1 MAELYR
7 HTLRAT
13 DMVGRIG
20 GDDFVALL
28 TGISAKEGGV
38 ECAKRLCE
46 AVGSM
51 EDPNLGGLRLSCSI
65 GGAICPKDGTDYD
78 TLFVKADTAA
88 YEAKRLGKNRYVFY
102 TPGLELKNGYCT
114 SSMP

>member
-1 MAELYR
+1 
-7 HTLRAT
+7 
-13 DMVGRIG
+13 
-20 GDDFVALL
+20 
-28 TGISAKEGGV
+28 
-38 ECAKRLCE
+38 
-46 AVGSM
+46 M

-102 TPGLELKNGYCT
+102 TPGLELKNSYCT